1 MQKRGHERG
10 AECEDRAGCE
20 ESVRTERE
28 DRAECEAFGRMV
40 HMIVKAGGRPPDCVP
55 CVKVSVRRV

>member
-1 MQKRGHERG
+1 M
-10 AECEDRAGCE
+10 
-20 ESVRTERE
+20 RTERE

-55 CVKVSVRRV
+55 CVKVSVRTGQGVRTEQSVRTGQGVRRV